1 MNKRHYEHTLPNI
14 RGSLSNTYKQK
25 EMRNVKTWGILF
37 LCLLLLP
44 GVAYAQKRQIEGT
57 VISQEDKEPLIGAT
71 VIVKG
76 SLSGA
81 ETDLDGHFTL
91 EVDPDAKFIIV
102 DYIGMKQ
109 TQVPIPKSGI
119 LNVALQPEAMNLD
132 EVVVT
137 GYGNFSRSSFTGS
150 ANTLRAD
157 LLKEMP
163 VVSIEQKLQGM
174 TSGVNITGSSGQPGA
189 NASIRIRGMGSFN
202 ASNEPLFVIDGV
214 PVTSGNLSTG
224 SGSEASYMNNAKTN
238 IMSTINPSDI
248 ENITVIKDAA
258 AASLYGSRAAN
269 GVILITTKQG
279 SKGRTRVTLNASAGF
294 SDAAVDFRPTL
305 NGEQRRELLYEG
317 LVNYAQDQIAKD
329 PASFTQ
335 TPEEYANANIGAYTS
350 VPALGYTDWKDV
362 LMRQAVHQNYEAS
375 VSGGSENTT
384 VYSSLGYQKQ
394 EGLVENSSM
403 ERYSGRFNVQQKI
416 GKRGEAGANL
426 MFSQVNQEMNE
437 ERTSSINPFYCMAVA
452 TPPSYP
458 VFNEDGSYANTY
470 PGTNVNPLR
479 DMRTDYNRVRM
490 TRIFGTAHGAVEIIK
505 GLKLKEVLSY
515 DYSIQKDARYFNALS
530 GAGPKSGSDAQSSK
544 GFIEYGK
551 LISSTSLNYVRTFA
565 NKHHLDVLAAYEAE
579 SFQTDK
585 AAGEKSKMPSDQ
597 LFEPDNAAVI
607 NSFVSSTQDYRLLS
621 YLTRLNY
628 DYDNRYYIA
637 GSFRRDGSSRLAPE
651 HRWGNFWSVSGMWHL
666 GAEDFMKAVKPVLS
680 DVKIRASYGVNG
692 NQPGS
697 YYGYMGLYSYGKNY
711 MDNPGSYESTQANPN
726 LKWEKN
732 YNMNLGLDL
741 AFIDR
746 IFVTL
751 EYYNRDT
758 KDLLYNRPISATT
771 GFLNYL
777 GNLGQLNNKG
787 VELEVRSLNI
797 SNADFNW
804 TTVLNLTHNKNKIVA
819 LDGNLD
825 QVVESS
831 WFIRK
836 IGLPFNTFY
845 VKEFAGVDPSS
856 GNALYYKNTED
867 ENGNLDRT
875 LTQDVNEA
883 QAVPYKQVD
892 PKISGGLTNI
902 LSYKWF
908 DLAFTLSYS
917 LGGYSFDKTGTYIET
932 DGASEGNR
940 NLPIY
945 ELDRWQKPGDITD
958 IPRFVLGR
966 SDKVSGGSSR
976 FVHSTDHLRLKNLTF
991 GFTLPHNW
999 TDKVLLDKVRV
1010 YFSGSNLLTWA
1021 KWKQYDPEVPVSGE
1035 VFCETP
1041 PMRTFSFGVEVN
1053 F

>member
-1 MNKRHYEHTLPNI
+1 MMNKQLAFVKSGLGLALCFLMVGAGVTPPIHASTA
-14 RGSLSNTYKQK
+14 
-25 EMRNVKTWGILF
+25 NVSIPQQAKKVT
-37 LCLLLLP
+37 
-44 GVAYAQKRQIEGT
+44 GT
-57 VISQEDKEPLIGAT
+57 VTDAKGEPLLG
-71 VIVKG
+71 VNVVVKG
-76 SLSGA
+76 TTNGTI
-81 ETDLDGHFTL
+81 TDLDGKYSL
-91 EVDPDAKFIIV
+91 EVEPNSILV
-102 DYIGMKQ
+102 VSYIGYVSQQIPASGEVVNVTLKED
-109 TQVPIPKSGI
+109 TQ
-119 LNVALQPEAMNLD
+119 NLD
-132 EVVVT
+132 EVVVV
-137 GYGNFSRSSFTGS
+137 GYGTQ
-150 ANTLRAD
+150 
-157 LLKEMP
+157 
-163 VVSIEQKLQGM
+163 QKKD
-174 TSGVNITGSSGQPGA
+174 ITGSVAVVDTKDLLASSGSSATQQLQGKAAGVYIGQTGSPG
-189 NASIRIRGMGSFN
+189 SPSMVRIRGINTVNDNG
-202 ASNEPLFVIDGV
+202 PLYVIDGV
-214 PVTSGNLSTG
+214 STRNQDLSTL
-224 SGSEASYMNNAKTN
+224 
-238 IMSTINPSDI
+238 NPNDI
-248 ENITVIKDAA
+248 ESMQVLKDASSA
-258 AASLYGSRAAN
+258 AIYGAQAAN

>member
-1 MNKRHYEHTLPNI
+1 
-14 RGSLSNTYKQK
+14 
-25 EMRNVKTWGILF
+25 MRNVKTWGILF

-238 IMSTINPSDI
+238 IMSTINPYDI
-248 ENITVIKDAA
+248 ENITVIKDA

>member
-1 MNKRHYEHTLPNI
+1 
-14 RGSLSNTYKQK
+14 
-25 EMRNVKTWGILF
+25 
-37 LCLLLLP
+37 
-44 GVAYAQKRQIEGT
+44 
-57 VISQEDKEPLIGAT
+57 
-71 VIVKG
+71 
-76 SLSGA
+76 
-81 ETDLDGHFTL
+81 
-91 EVDPDAKFIIV
+91 
-102 DYIGMKQ
+102 
-109 TQVPIPKSGI
+109 
-119 LNVALQPEAMNLD
+119 
-132 EVVVT
+132 
-137 GYGNFSRSSFTGS
+137 
-150 ANTLRAD
+150 
-157 LLKEMP
+157 
-163 VVSIEQKLQGM
+163 
-174 TSGVNITGSSGQPGA
+174 
-189 NASIRIRGMGSFN
+189 
-202 ASNEPLFVIDGV
+202 
-214 PVTSGNLSTG
+214 
-224 SGSEASYMNNAKTN
+224 
-238 IMSTINPSDI
+238 
-248 ENITVIKDAA
+248 
-258 AASLYGSRAAN
+258 
-269 GVILITTKQG
+269 
-279 SKGRTRVTLNASAGF
+279 
-294 SDAAVDFRPTL
+294 
-305 NGEQRRELLYEG
+305 
-317 LVNYAQDQIAKD
+317 
-329 PASFTQ
+329 
-335 TPEEYANANIGAYTS
+335 
-350 VPALGYTDWKDV
+350 
-362 LMRQAVHQNYEAS
+362 MRQAVHQNYEAS

-437 ERTSSINPFYCMAVA
+437 ERTSSINPFYCMAVS

-470 PGTNVNPLR
+470 PGTSVNPLR

-490 TRIFGTAHGAVEIIK
+490 TRIFGTAHGAIEIIK

-637 GSFRRDGSSRLAPE
+637 GSFRRDSSSRLAPE

>member
-1 MNKRHYEHTLPNI
+1 
-14 RGSLSNTYKQK
+14 
-25 EMRNVKTWGILF
+25 MRNVKTWGILF

-109 TQVPIPKSGI
+109 AQVPIPKSGI

-458 VFNEDGSYANTY
+458 VFNEDGSANTY

-551 LISSTSLNYVRTFA
+551 LISSTSLNYVKTFA

>member
-1 MNKRHYEHTLPNI
+1 MMNKQLAFVKSGLGLALCFLMVGAGVTPPIHA
-14 RGSLSNTYKQK
+14 SNA
-25 EMRNVKTWGILF
+25 NVSISQQAKKVT
-37 LCLLLLP
+37 
-44 GVAYAQKRQIEGT
+44 GT
-57 VISQEDKEPLIGAT
+57 VTDAKGEPLLG
-71 VIVKG
+71 VNVVVKG
-76 SLSGA
+76 TTNGTI
-81 ETDLDGHFTL
+81 TDLDGKYSL
-91 EVDPDAKFIIV
+91 EVEPNSILV
-102 DYIGMKQ
+102 VSYIGYVSQQIPASGEVVNVTLKED
-109 TQVPIPKSGI
+109 TQ
-119 LNVALQPEAMNLD
+119 NLD
-132 EVVVT
+132 EVVVV
-137 GYGNFSRSSFTGS
+137 GYGTQ
-150 ANTLRAD
+150 
-157 LLKEMP
+157 
-163 VVSIEQKLQGM
+163 QKKD
-174 TSGVNITGSSGQPGA
+174 ITGSVAVVDTKDLLASSGSSATQQLQGKAAGVYIGQTGSPG
-189 NASIRIRGMGSFN
+189 SPSMVRIRGINTVNDNG
-202 ASNEPLFVIDGV
+202 PLYVIDGV
-214 PVTSGNLSTG
+214 STRNQDLSTL
-224 SGSEASYMNNAKTN
+224 
-238 IMSTINPSDI
+238 NPNDI
-248 ENITVIKDAA
+248 ESMQVLKDASSA
-258 AASLYGSRAAN
+258 AIYGAQAAN

-579 SFQTDK
+579 SFQTDN

-597 LFEPDNAAVI
+597 IIEPDNAAVI

>member
-1 MNKRHYEHTLPNI
+1 
-14 RGSLSNTYKQK
+14 
-25 EMRNVKTWGILF
+25 MRNVKTWGILF

-109 TQVPIPKSGI
+109 TQVSIPKSGI

-258 AASLYGSRAAN
+258 ASLYGSRAAN

-362 LMRQAVHQNYEAS
+362 LMRRAVHQNYEAS
-375 VSGGSENTT
+375 ISGGSENTT

>member
-1 MNKRHYEHTLPNI
+1 
-14 RGSLSNTYKQK
+14 
-25 EMRNVKTWGILF
+25 MRNVKTWGILF

-248 ENITVIKDAA
+248 EDAA

-279 SKGRTRVTLNASAGF
+279 SKGRTRVTLNASTGF

>member
-1 MNKRHYEHTLPNI
+1 
-14 RGSLSNTYKQK
+14 
-25 EMRNVKTWGILF
+25 MRNVKTWGILF

-109 TQVPIPKSGI
+109 TQVSIPKSGI

-362 LMRQAVHQNYEAS
+362 LMRRAVHQNYEAS
-375 VSGGSENTT
+375 ISGGSENTT

-490 TRIFGTAHGAVEIIK
+490 TAHGAVEIIK

-551 LISSTSLNYVRTFA
+551 LISSTSLNYVKTFA

>member
-1 MNKRHYEHTLPNI
+1 
-14 RGSLSNTYKQK
+14 
-25 EMRNVKTWGILF
+25 MRNVKTWGILF

-258 AASLYGSRAAN
+258 ASLYGSRAAN
-269 GVILITTKQG
+269 GIILITTKQG

-362 LMRQAVHQNYEAS
+362 LMRQAIHQNYEAS

-551 LISSTSLNYVRTFA
+551 LISSTSLNYVKTFA

-999 TDKVLLDKVRV
+999 TDKVLLDKVRI

>member
-1 MNKRHYEHTLPNI
+1 
-14 RGSLSNTYKQK
+14 
-25 EMRNVKTWGILF
+25 MRNVKTWGILF

-279 SKGRTRVTLNASAGF
+279 SKGRTRVTLNASTGF

-945 ELDRWQKPGDITD
+945 ELDRWQKPVIS
-958 IPRFVLGR
+958 P
-966 SDKVSGGSSR
+966 
-976 FVHSTDHLRLKNLTF
+976 TF
-991 GFTLPHNW
+991 
-999 TDKVLLDKVRV
+999 
-1010 YFSGSNLLTWA
+1010 
-1021 KWKQYDPEVPVSGE
+1021 PVSYWDAP
-1035 VFCETP
+1035 TK
-1041 PMRTFSFGVEVN
+1041 
-1053 F
+1053 